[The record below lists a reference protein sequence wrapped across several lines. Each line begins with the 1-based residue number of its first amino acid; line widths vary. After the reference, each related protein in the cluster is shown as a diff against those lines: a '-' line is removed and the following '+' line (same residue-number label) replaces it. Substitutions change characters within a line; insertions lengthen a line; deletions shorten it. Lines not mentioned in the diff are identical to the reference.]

1 MKYLIFQYFTEEYF
15 KLLSTGLVS
24 AAVSSEMYVA
34 KHLLWLSC
42 QHNYF
47 YQVCFYGWRIH
58 TMPLP
63 YGLFGA

>member
-15 KLLSTGLVS
+15 KLLSTGLVN
-24 AAVSSEMYVA
+24 AAVRSEMYVV

-47 YQVCFYGWRIH
+47 Y
-58 TMPLP
+58 
-63 YGLFGA
+63 